1 MDEDDTRHPAEADMP
16 AVVTGALVMAAAVM
30 ALALVMGCAVVTDAQ
45 GPVQVKLV
53 DLDRQLDVSITPAD
67 DSKE

>member
-1 MDEDDTRHPAEADMP
+1 MYGRRRYSAPRGGYARRGYGRRSYGRRSY
-16 AVVTGALVMAAAVM
+16 GARSG
-30 ALALVMGCAVVTDAQ
+30 MGCAVVTDAQ

>member
-1 MDEDDTRHPAEADMP
+1 MDEEGTRPPEVDMP
-16 AVVTGALVMAAAVM
+16 AVVTGAVVMAGAVM
-30 ALALVMGCAVVTDAQ
+30 ALALVMGCAVVMDAQ

-53 DLDRQLDVSITPAD
+53 DLDRQVDVSITPDD

>member
-1 MDEDDTRHPAEADMP
+1 MEDEGTRRPAEVDMP

-53 DLDRQLDVSITPAD
+53 DLDRQLDVSITPDD

>member
-1 MDEDDTRHPAEADMP
+1 MHEEGTPHHDADMV

-30 ALALVMGCAVVTDAQ
+30 ALALVTGCVHVTAH
-45 GPVQVKLV
+45 GPAQVKLV

-67 DSKE
+67 DSEG

>member
-1 MDEDDTRHPAEADMP
+1 MDEDDTQLRVVDTL
-16 AVVTGALVMAAAVM
+16 AVVTGAVVMAAVVM
-30 ALALVMGCAVVTDAQ
+30 AVALMAGCVQVTDAQ

-53 DLDRQLDVSITPAD
+53 DLDRQLDVSITPDD